1 MGRPVDGPPHN
12 IALMATRVL
21 VVDDEPKIRDV
32 LRRYLMA
39 DGFEV
44 SEAATGEEGL
54 ERLRAFHPDV
64 VVLDVRLPGMDGFEV
79 LAELRKTS
87 TAYVL
92 MLTARAEEV
101 DKLLG
106 LTLGADDYVS
116 KPFSPREV
124 SARVKALLRRS
135 RAPETAAGDILDLG
149 VLRIDHGRR
158 LVSHSG
164 SPVDLTVLEFD
175 LLAALASAPGRVFT
189 RRQLLERVW
198 GWDFFGDE
206 RVVDV
211 HIRNVRHALN
221 DDAHNPNV
229 IATVRGVGYRL
240 VENPR

>member
-1 MGRPVDGPPHN
+1 MP
-12 IALMATRVL
+12 IRVL

-32 LRRYLMA
+32 LRRYLVA

-44 SEAATGEEGL
+44 SEAATGEEAL
-54 ERLRAFHPDV
+54 EQVRAIHPEA
-64 VVLDVRLPGMDGFEV
+64 VVLDVRLPGKDGFEV
-79 LAELRKTS
+79 LAELRRTS

-106 LTLGADDYVS
+106 LSLGADDYVT

-135 RAPETAAGDILDLG
+135 RSPETASGDILDLG
-149 VLRIDHGRR
+149 VLRIDNGRR
-158 LVSHSG
+158 LVTHSG

-211 HIRNVRHALN
+211 HIRNLRQTLD
-221 DDAHNPNV
+221 DDAQNPKV

>member
-92 MLTARAEEV
+92 MLTARTEEV

-124 SARVKALLRRS
+124 SARVKALFRRS

-158 LVSHSG
+158 LVSYSG

>member
-1 MGRPVDGPPHN
+1 MS
-12 IALMATRVL
+12 IRVL

-32 LRRYLMA
+32 LRRYLVA
-39 DGFEV
+39 EGFEV
-44 SEAATGEEGL
+44 SEAATGEEAL
-54 ERLRAFHPDV
+54 EQVRTHHPEA
-64 VVLDVRLPGMDGFEV
+64 VVLDVRLPGKDGFEV

-92 MLTARAEEV
+92 MLTARSEEV

-106 LTLGADDYVS
+106 LTLGADDYVT

-135 RAPETAAGDILDLG
+135 RSPETTGDVIELG
-149 VLRIDHGRR
+149 ALHIDNGRR
-158 LVSHSG
+158 LVTHSG

-175 LLAALASAPGRVFT
+175 LLTALASAPGRVFT

-211 HIRNVRHALN
+211 HIRNLRQAMG
-221 DDAHNPNV
+221 DDAHNPKV
-229 IATVRGVGYRL
+229 IDTVRGVGYRL
-240 VENPR
+240 MENPE

>member
-1 MGRPVDGPPHN
+1 
-12 IALMATRVL
+12 MATRVL

>member
-1 MGRPVDGPPHN
+1 MP
-12 IALMATRVL
+12 TRVL

-32 LRRYLMA
+32 LRRYLVA

-44 SEAATGEEGL
+44 SEAATGEAAL
-54 ERLRAFHPDV
+54 EQVQALHPEV
-64 VVLDVRLPGMDGFEV
+64 VVLDVRLPGKDGFEV

-92 MLTARAEEV
+92 MLTARSEEV

-106 LTLGADDYVS
+106 LTLGADDYVI

-124 SARVKALLRRS
+124 SARVRALLRRS
-135 RAPETAAGDILDLG
+135 RSPETAAGDILDLG
-149 VLRIDHGRR
+149 VFRIDHGRR
-158 LVSHSG
+158 LVTHSG
-164 SPVDLTVLEFD
+164 TPVDLTVLEFD
-175 LLAALASAPGRVFT
+175 LLSALASAPGRVFT

-211 HIRNVRHALN
+211 HIRNLRQALN
-221 DDAHNPNV
+221 DDAQNPKV

-240 VENPR
+240 LENPK